1 MSSKTSILNRI
12 RENKPSFDGTID
24 LSSFLVDEREGTL
37 ERFCSSLAANS
48 GKYVLASDEQNLN
61 EVLLEE
67 VTGKSYVDIAG
78 VLEVYQ
84 KGNVLDADAKNY
96 KDTKVVIFKAQVG
109 VAENGAVWVDDQ
121 MIQGLRI
128 LPFIVEHTIV
138 ILKQT
143 SIVPTMHH
151 AYQKIGNTET
161 GFGTFLAGP
170 SKTGDIEQNLVIGAH
185 GALSHL
191 VVLV

>member
-1 MSSKTSILNRI
+1 MSSRNSILNRV

-24 LSSFLVDEREGTL
+24 LSPFLIDESGDVL
-37 ERFCSSLAANS
+37 ERFCVSLVANS
-48 GKYVLASDEQNLN
+48 GKYVLAGEEHKLTDI
-61 EVLLEE
+61 LLEE
-67 VTGKSYVDIAG
+67 VAGKSYVDLSG
-78 VLEVYQ
+78 VLDAYQ
-84 KGNVLDADAKNY
+84 ERNVLDVKSY
-96 KDTKVVIFKAQVG
+96 KDTRTAIFTAQVG
-109 VAENGAVWVDDQ
+109 VAENGAVWIDDQ
-121 MIQGLRI
+121 VLQGLRI
-128 LPFIVEHTIV
+128 LPFIVEHTIA
-138 ILKQT
+138 ILRKS

-151 AYQKIGNTET
+151 ACHQIGKTAT